1 MTEDN
6 PGAAFET
13 FSGGTTVNS
22 EAVPDRPSASLA
34 DLEAL
39 LSEFDA
45 ATKPAE
51 QPQATQ
57 PESAPK
63 PETSDKIADDPVLS
77 AIIKSREA
85 MTEEARRHLSSYGAR
100 VDALFNDRI
109 REFAQRDFDNIV
121 AKGEKMLKES
131 DIHVSE
137 DYVRRWL
144 TAESV
149 SNPEL
154 RQAFDNRYRTKAHE
168 RAAERMVRKAME
180 SLREAARHEPDEDAT
195 SSKLAVAAHLKS
207 ASTNKLPPEP
217 PVRYGDITD
226 AELDKQWN
234 RLGKRA

>member
-121 AKGEKMLKES
+121 AKGEKMLNPTFTSARTMCAAGSQRSPCQIPNSGRRSIIGIEPRRT
-131 DIHVSE
+131 SE
-137 DYVRRWL
+137 RLSGWCGRQWKVYERPLVMNL
-144 TAESV
+144 TKM
-149 SNPEL
+149 P
-154 RQAFDNRYRTKAHE
+154 
-168 RAAERMVRKAME
+168 
-180 SLREAARHEPDEDAT
+180 
-195 SSKLAVAAHLKS
+195 LAQ
-207 ASTNKLPPEP
+207 NLPWP
-217 PVRYGDITD
+217 RI
-226 AELDKQWN
+226 
-234 RLGKRA
+234 